1 MLQQMTNEIFHLTSM
16 KGFPVIVYNKGKKYH
31 AFCHFGKRQFTEN
44 AATFFFNCLLE
55 LFVENA

>member
-16 KGFPVIVYNKGKKYH
+16 KGFPVIVYKTKILVFVILEKGNLQKVLLLS
-31 AFCHFGKRQFTEN
+31 
-44 AATFFFNCLLE
+44 FFICLLE

>member
-16 KGFPVIVYNKGKKYH
+16 KGFPVIVYKTKILFFVTLEKGNLQKVLLLS
-31 AFCHFGKRQFTEN
+31 
-44 AATFFFNCLLE
+44 FFICLLE